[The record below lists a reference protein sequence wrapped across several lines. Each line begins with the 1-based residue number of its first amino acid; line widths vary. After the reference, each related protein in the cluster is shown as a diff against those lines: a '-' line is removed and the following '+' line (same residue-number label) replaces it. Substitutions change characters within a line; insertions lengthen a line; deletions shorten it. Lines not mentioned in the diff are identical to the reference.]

1 MAAMPA
7 PDRIDD
13 ASGRGA
19 ARRLT
24 TATLQAGARQ
34 LAARDRD
41 LARIVEQHG
50 CPPMWGRPPGF
61 ATLVWIILEQ
71 QVSIASARTLFRR
84 LRVALGGHVTP
95 AAVTRAGISG
105 LREFGLTRQK
115 ARYVVGLASGIADGS
130 VSLATIA
137 RLDDAEAGSALVQI
151 PGIGPWTAG
160 VYLLMALRRPDV
172 WPPGDLG
179 LHKSMAEVRRL
190 RAVPTSDE
198 AAAFAL
204 RWRPWRAVA
213 ARLLWHS
220 YLGRRAK
227 RWDR

>member
-1 MAAMPA
+1 MAALPA
-7 PDRIDD
+7 PDRIDE

-19 ARRLT
+19 GRRLT

-34 LAARDRD
+34 LATRDRD

-84 LRVALGGHVTP
+84 LRIALGGHVTP

-115 ARYVVGLASGIADGS
+115 ARYCNELAQRLKDGALDLRA
-130 VSLATIA
+130 VSRSPEPQA
-137 RLDDAEAGSALVQI
+137 RAMLLEV
-151 PGIGPWTAG
+151 PGIGHWS
-160 VYLLMALRRPDV
+160 VDIYFLMALRRPDV
-172 WPPGDLG
+172 WPRGDLALAIAMRDVKRLG
-179 LHKSMAEVRRL
+179 DVPSREQQVEMAE
-190 RAVPTSDE
+190 
-198 AAAFAL
+198 
-204 RWRPWRAVA
+204 RWSPWRSVA
-213 ARLLWHS
+213 ARILWMH
-220 YLGRRAK
+220 YLAR
-227 RWDR
+227 

>member
-1 MAAMPA
+1 MEAMPA
-7 PDRIDD
+7 PDRIDQ

-19 ARRLT
+19 GRRLT

-84 LRVALGGHVTP
+84 LRIALGGRVTP
-95 AAVTRAGISG
+95 AAVAHMGIAG

-115 ARYVVGLASGIADGS
+115 ARYCNELAQRLQDGALDLRVVSRS
-130 VSLATIA
+130 PESQA
-137 RLDDAEAGSALVQI
+137 RAMLLEV
-151 PGIGPWTAG
+151 PGIGHWS
-160 VYLLMALRRPDV
+160 VDIYFLMALRRPDV
-172 WPPGDLG
+172 WPRGDLA
-179 LHKSMAEVRRL
+179 LAIAMREVKRL
-190 RAVPTSDE
+190 DAVPSRE
-198 AAAFAL
+198 RQFELAE
-204 RWRPWRAVA
+204 RWSPWRSVA
-213 ARLLWHS
+213 ARILWMH
-220 YLGRRAK
+220 YLAR
-227 RWDR
+227 

>member
-1 MAAMPA
+1 MEAMPA
-7 PDRIDD
+7 PDRIDQ

-19 ARRLT
+19 GRRLT

-84 LRVALGGHVTP
+84 LRIALGGRVTP
-95 AAVTRAGISG
+95 AAVAHMGIAG

-115 ARYVVGLASGIADGS
+115 ARYCNV
-130 VSLATIA
+130 LATRLLDGALDLRVVSRSPESQA
-137 RLDDAEAGSALVQI
+137 RAILLEV
-151 PGIGPWTAG
+151 PGIGHWS
-160 VYLLMALRRPDV
+160 VDIYFLMALRRPDV
-172 WPPGDLG
+172 WPRGDLALAIAMRDVKRLG
-179 LHKSMAEVRRL
+179 ELPSREQQVEMAE
-190 RAVPTSDE
+190 
-198 AAAFAL
+198 
-204 RWRPWRAVA
+204 RWSPWRSVA
-213 ARLLWHS
+213 ARILWMH
-220 YLGRRAK
+220 YLAR
-227 RWDR
+227 